1 MVDETKP
8 MDEEEK
14 KKKSKFS
21 FLRMIGLGSDSNTQK
36 QESGTG
42 SNKFYVGN
50 VQTDLKNRKKK
61 LDEITGN

>member
-1 MVDETKP
+1 MVDETKS

-21 FLRMIGLGSDSNTQK
+21 FLRMIGLGSDNNTSK
-36 QESGTG
+36 QEPDPS

-61 LDEITGN
+61 LDEITEN